1 MLKNKNVLVGVSGS
15 IASYKA
21 CELVRALQKKGAVVR
36 VCMTP
41 SAEEFV
47 GKLTFQAL
55 TGEEVY
61 VSWKDGKSGL
71 EHITLARWADA
82 FVIAPASAN
91 TIAKLRFGITD
102 NFLTSLAL
110 AYDKPIVIAPAM
122 NTKMYENPA
131 TVENI
136 NVLKERGH
144 ILVSPNEGVLAC
156 GEEGAGKL
164 ADLEDIV
171 LAIKY
176 AVYPKILKGKKVLIT
191 AGGTREYFD
200 PIRYISNAS
209 SGQMGYLLAEVAYC
223 MGADVTLISA
233 PTCLKLPS
241 QIKKI
246 DVVSA
251 LEMFEKIRDI
261 YKDFD
266 VIIMNAAVAD
276 FRPQHYS
283 AQKLK
288 KDKENM
294 TVRLEPNPDILK
306 FLGENKKE
314 NQILIGFAAE
324 SQNIEKNATDKLK
337 RKNLDFIV
345 ANPVDVFSKDFYQ
358 GFILTKNLEKME
370 ISSTDKESAAFEI
383 LNTIFSL

>member
-1 MLKNKNVLVGVSGS
+1 MLKDKNILVGVSGS

-21 CELVRALQKKGAVVR
+21 CELVRSLQKKGANVK

-41 SAEEFV
+41 SATEFV

-55 TGEEVY
+55 TGEDVY
-61 VSWKDGKSGL
+61 ISWKDGKTGL

-91 TIAKLRFGITD
+91 TIAKIRFGITD
-102 NFLTSLAL
+102 NFLTSLAM

-131 TVENI
+131 TVENL

-144 ILVSPNEGVLAC
+144 IIVSPDEGILAC

-164 ADLEDIV
+164 ADIEDII
-171 LAIKY
+171 LAVKY
-176 AVYPKILKGKKVLIT
+176 VIYPKLLKNKKILIT

-209 SGQMGYLLAEVAYC
+209 SGQMGYLLAETAYC
-223 MGADVTLISA
+223 MGADVVLISA
-233 PTCLKLPS
+233 PTCLKIPS

-246 DVVSA
+246 DVISA
-251 LEMFEKIRDI
+251 LDMFEKVKEI
-261 YKDFD
+261 YRDFD
-266 VIIMNAAVAD
+266 IIIMNAAVAD
-276 FRPQHYS
+276 FRPKEYS
-283 AQKLK
+283 NQKLK
-288 KDKENM
+288 KDKEKM
-294 TVRLEPNPDILK
+294 VIELQPNPDILK

-324 SQNIEKNATDKLK
+324 SQDIEKNASDKLK
-337 RKNLDFIV
+337 RKNLDYIV
-345 ANPVDVFSKDFYQ
+345 ANPVNVFSKDFYQ
-358 GFILTKNLEKME
+358 GFIINKNLEKIE
-370 ISSTDKESAAFEI
+370 ISSTDKESAGYEI
-383 LNTIFSL
+383 LNTIFSF